1 MITVARAKRLLAV
14 GLAVLLAVV
23 AAAVLAQAVRA
34 VVTAGTGADPSTALN
49 EVPAIPDDLDVAV
62 TWRGDPT
69 DLGRPIEPATRRSV
83 ETALVRGLAQLD
95 LAQRTGETGGL
106 GTWFS
111 GPALDRA
118 RRAPGGEGPTT
129 WTAHRLEADFY
140 SDDGS
145 ILTLT
150 TDADLVRELP
160 DATAWSTRETYRITV
175 LLEDGNWRIRHLER
189 VAVAPLTDA

>member
-1 MITVARAKRLLAV
+1 MITVARAKRLLAL

-23 AAAVLAQAVRA
+23 AASVLAQAVRV

-49 EVPAIPDDLDVAV
+49 EVPAIPDELDVAV
-62 TWRGDPT
+62 TWRDDPA
-69 DLGRPIEPATRRSV
+69 DLGRAIEPATREAV

-111 GPALDRA
+111 GSALDRA
-118 RRAPGGEGPTT
+118 HRAPGGEGATT
-129 WTAHRLEADFY
+129 WTAHRVAAEFY

-150 TDADLVRELP
+150 TEADLIRELP
-160 DATAWSTRETYRITV
+160 DATDWPTRETYRITL

-189 VAVAPLTDA
+189 VAVVPLTGA